1 MQTVVSRLEVA
12 LPLLSIGVSLHF
24 GKKKRL
30 LVAKFEMSRHLK
42 IVEMTLNSQCLPTS
56 EVGRK
61 KISL

>member
-30 LVAKFEMSRHLK
+30 LAKFEMSRHLK
-42 IVEMTLNSQCLPTS
+42 IVEMTLNSQCLPTN